1 MSIVYIPKNIR
12 TFAPMKT
19 FKYTTRIAIFAL
31 SLTMVANV
39 FFLSQLYNS
48 IKEETIQ
55 AAENCLRRADFMEL
69 IVRAHNL
76 YSMNDSVITL
86 HNFDIVGKKTSN
98 GQYYFSDVPGQLA
111 NSLAE
116 TMHDGFDPEDQH
128 PNMHILDS
136 LFRYEMH
143 LEGLNPDKIDIR
155 TGSTISDDKMW
166 HCTLKY
172 RNNGTPTYTACFT
185 PLVAYVLWRMVGILS
200 TSIGVML
207 IASLFITYLL
217 RTIRRMR
224 TMDELKD
231 DFTHN
236 MTHELK
242 TPLAAALAAADSMQ
256 NYYEPSDKERNTKL
270 LGIITQR
277 LHMLTG
283 MINNIL
289 VTSMKRM
296 RTISLDIT
304 PVYVYAAIDIV
315 IETIRIKNSKPI
327 TFNVN
332 VDPEDLIVFTDSQ
345 HFNNILTN
353 LIDNAAK
360 YSGSDTIIT
369 IDCNADRLIISDN
382 GNGISANA
390 LPHIFEKFYR
400 EQTDEQLCTAG
411 YGLGLYYVDRVIR
424 KMGWRISVT
433 STKGIGTTFTIHF
446 SKYNNI

>member
-1 MSIVYIPKNIR
+1 
-12 TFAPMKT
+12 MKT
-19 FKYTTRIAIFAL
+19 FKYTTHIAIFAL
-31 SLTMVANV
+31 FSTMVATV
-39 FFLSQLYNS
+39 FYLSELYKS

-55 AAENCLRRADFMEL
+55 TAENCLRRADFMEM
-69 IVRAHNL
+69 IVRANDL

-86 HNFDIVGKKTSN
+86 HNFDIVGKNTSN

-116 TMHDGFDPEDQH
+116 TMHDGFDPEERH
-128 PNMHILDS
+128 PNIHVLDS
-136 LFRYEMH
+136 LFRDEML

-155 TGSTISDDKMW
+155 TSSTISDDKMW

-172 RNNGTPTYTACFT
+172 RNNGPHIYTACFT
-185 PLVAYVLWRMVGILS
+185 PMVAYVLWRMAGILS
-200 TSIGVML
+200 ATISVMV
-207 IASLFITYLL
+207 IASLFIAYLL
-217 RTIRRMR
+217 RTIRHMR
-224 TMDELKD
+224 TMEEMKD

-256 NYYEPSDKERNTKL
+256 SYYEPSDKERNIKL
-270 LGIITQR
+270 LGIITRR
-277 LHMLTG
+277 LHLLTG

-289 VTSMKRM
+289 ITSMKRM
-296 RTISLDIT
+296 RTINLNISPI
-304 PVYVYAAIDIV
+304 YVASAIDIT

-332 VDPEDLIVFTDSQ
+332 VDPEDLVVFSDSQ

-353 LIDNAAK
+353 LVDNAAK
-360 YSGSDTIIT
+360 YSGDDAIIT

-382 GNGISANA
+382 GNGISAKA

-400 EQTDEQLCTAG
+400 EQSDDQLCVTG
-411 YGLGLYYVDRVIR
+411 YGLGLYYVNQVVT
-424 KMGWRISVT
+424 KMGWRIDVT
-433 STKGIGTTFTIHF
+433 STKGKGTTFTIHF
-446 SKYNNI
+446 TKSK

>member
-1 MSIVYIPKNIR
+1 MSIVYIPKKIR
-12 TFAPMKT
+12 TFVPMKT
-19 FKYTTRIAIFAL
+19 FKYTSRIAIFAL
-31 SLTMVANV
+31 FLTMVANV
-39 FFLSQLYNS
+39 FYLSELYNS

-55 AAENCLRRADFMEL
+55 TAENCLRRADFMEL
-69 IVRAHNL
+69 VVRVHDL

-86 HNFDIVGKKTSN
+86 QNFDIVGKKTSN
-98 GQYYFSDVPGQLA
+98 GQYYFADVPEQLA

-128 PNMHILDS
+128 PNMHVLDS
-136 LFRYEMH
+136 LFRHELH
-143 LEGLNPDKIDIR
+143 LEGLNPETIDIH
-155 TGSTISDDKMW
+155 TGDTISDDKMW

-172 RNNGTPTYTACFT
+172 RNNGTPAYTACFT

-207 IASLFITYLL
+207 IASLFIAYLL
-217 RTIRRMR
+217 RTIRHMR
-224 TMDELKD
+224 TIDELKD

-289 VTSMKRM
+289 ITSMKRM
-296 RTISLDIT
+296 RTMSLDIT
-304 PVYVYAAIDIV
+304 PVYVTSAINNV

-327 TFNVN
+327 IFNVN
-332 VDPEDLIVFTDSQ
+332 VDPEDLVVFTDSQ

-360 YSGSDTIIT
+360 YSGSDTIIN

-400 EQTDEQLCTAG
+400 EHTDDQLCTTG
-411 YGLGLYYVDRVIR
+411 YGLGLYYVDRVIG

-433 STKGIGTTFTIHF
+433 STKGIGTTFTIYF